1 MRHTLKEQDITK
13 ALQKMAKA
21 SPEPEVFERTWFKIE
36 EKIASRGKHFWSEII
51 WRPWGHPVRWVA
63 AMACLA
69 VAFTGFLYNRSI
81 VDQQEMASYV
91 ISVSSPEN
99 ITKDLGMVKV
109 SKLLSDPSSGMANLF
124 EDVHIDPAPEDQIL
138 L

>member
-51 WRPWGHPVRWVA
+51 WRPLGHPVRWVA

>member
-36 EKIASRGKHFWSEII
+36 EKIASSGKHFWSEII